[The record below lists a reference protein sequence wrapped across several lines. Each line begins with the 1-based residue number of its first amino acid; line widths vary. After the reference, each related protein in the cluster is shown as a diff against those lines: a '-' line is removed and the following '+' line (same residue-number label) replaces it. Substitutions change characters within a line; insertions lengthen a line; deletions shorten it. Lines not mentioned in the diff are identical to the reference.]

1 MRKLYLSLAGVAAL
15 AMASAANATI
25 TLNTCSMTCTG
36 PATTGSTTTIGY
48 TDAGLA
54 NPSFTETL
62 NFTNTLAG
70 LYSVTL
76 DTSSAAVNFT
86 SAWLSDGTTTAPL
99 SFIGQLGPLEF
110 WGLDTTLLGAG
121 TYTLTIN
128 GNNNDTGSLGGTVT
142 ITDHGVPEP
151 ATWAMMLFGFA
162 GIGLAM
168 RHKRRTLALAQ
179 AA

>member
-25 TLNTCSMTCTG
+25 TLDTCSMTCTG
-36 PATTGSTTTIGY
+36 PATVGNTTTIGY
-48 TDAGLA
+48 SEAGLD
-54 NPSFTETL
+54 NPFTETL
-62 NFTNTLAG
+62 SFTNTLAS

-76 DTSSAAVNFT
+76 DTSDAAVNFT

-99 SFIGQLGPLEF
+99 SFVGQLGPNEF
-110 WGLDTTLLGAG
+110 WGLDTTFLAAG
-121 TYTLTIN
+121 SYTLTIN
-128 GNNNDTGSLGGTVT
+128 GTNSNTGTLGGTVT

-151 ATWAMMLFGFA
+151 ATWAMMLLGFA
-162 GIGLAM
+162 GIGVAM